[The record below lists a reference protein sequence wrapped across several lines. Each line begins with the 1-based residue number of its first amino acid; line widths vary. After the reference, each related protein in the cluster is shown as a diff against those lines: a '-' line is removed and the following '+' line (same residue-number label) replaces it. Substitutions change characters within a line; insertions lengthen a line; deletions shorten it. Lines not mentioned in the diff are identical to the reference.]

1 MTVKGTVR
9 RCKNDTTIG
18 NWRNSPNWRQ
28 VYVIQAQLSPI
39 RLLPG
44 FIQEENKIDTALQI
58 ENIVMTEV
66 SVDIQ
71 KPTVLAAMKTSFSEI
86 WITDERCNAGQ
97 LS

>member
-9 RCKNDTTIG
+9 SCKNDTTIG
-18 NWRNSPNWRQ
+18 NWRNSPSWSQ
-28 VYVIQAQLSPI
+28 VCVVQAQFSPI

-44 FIQEENKIDTALQI
+44 FIQENNIDTALQV

-66 SVDIQ
+66 SVYIQ

-86 WITDERCNAGQ
+86 WITDERCNASQ
-97 LS
+97 LT